1 MGTKNQ
7 ELHIAF
13 FPFMA
18 QGHIIPFM
26 DLAKLFVSRG
36 LKATIITTS
45 PDAPSIQTKLQNY
58 SSSQIQIFTIKVP
71 TADVGL
77 PENCQSL
84 HCATTPEMHLQF
96 LTATGLLGPQIQ
108 QFFQRK
114 KPNCLVA
121 DMFFPWATD
130 LGSEFGIPVLLF
142 QGIGYFPLC
151 AILCVHLYKPHLYVS
166 SDSDPFVIPNLPGAI
181 ELTRKKL
188 PDFVTN
194 GEENVFTKLLGEGVK
209 AQKQSYG
216 VLVNSFYELEAAY
229 ADHYRNDLG
238 IRAWHVGPLYLANER
253 LVEENKSS
261 IEEQHEC
268 IKWLDLKKPS
278 SVIYVCFGSLAT
290 FVDAQLLEIAEGL
303 EASEQNF
310 IWVVKKQVG
319 EDGWLPEGF
328 EKRVEGRGLVVRGWA
343 PQVKILSHAAVGGF
357 VTHCGWNSTL
367 EAVAAGVPMVTW
379 PIFAEQFYNEKLIT
393 QVLGI
398 GVCVGAKE
406 WMRVVRESVRRDE
419 IEKAVRRAMVG
430 EEAEEIRTRARVYG
444 ELARRA
450 VEVMGSSSEDLDA
463 LIHELLSYDI
473 AQEL

>member
-45 PDAPSIQTKLQNY
+45 PDAPSIQSELQNY
-58 SSSQIQIFTIKVP
+58 SSSQIQIFTIRVP

-96 LTATGLLGPQIQ
+96 FTATGLLGPQIE
-108 QFFQRK
+108 QFLQHK
-114 KPNCLVA
+114 KPNCLMA

-130 LGSEFGIPVLLF
+130 LGSEFGVPVLLF

-166 SDSDPFVIPNLPGAI
+166 SDADHFVIPILPGAI
-181 ELTRKKL
+181 KLTRKKL
-188 PDFVTN
+188 SDFVTN
-194 GEENVFTKLLGEGVK
+194 GEENVFSKLLEGVK
-209 AQKQSYG
+209 AQKQSHG

-238 IRAWHVGPLYLANER
+238 IIAWHVGPLYLVNEK
-253 LVEENKSS
+253 LVKENKSS

-268 IKWLDLKKPS
+268 IKWLALKKPN
-278 SVIYVCFGSLAT
+278 SVICVLLMHKISEDFGT
-290 FVDAQLLEIAEGL
+290 
-303 EASEQNF
+303 
-310 IWVVKKQVG
+310 
-319 EDGWLPEGF
+319 
-328 EKRVEGRGLVVRGWA
+328 
-343 PQVKILSHAAVGGF
+343 
-357 VTHCGWNSTL
+357 T
-367 EAVAAGVPMVTW
+367 
-379 PIFAEQFYNEKLIT
+379 
-393 QVLGI
+393 
-398 GVCVGAKE
+398 
-406 WMRVVRESVRRDE
+406 ESVRFCDLRL
-419 IEKAVRRAMVG
+419 VTSV
-430 EEAEEIRTRARVYG
+430 T
-444 ELARRA
+444 
-450 VEVMGSSSEDLDA
+450 SEDKYVN
-463 LIHELLSYDI
+463 E
-473 AQEL
+473 